1 MTAPAQSAGVVG
13 WDDAFIVMDAAD
25 TVGVARARVPAG
37 TVIDIDGVRVTLA
50 VDIPTGHK
58 VARRAIKAGER
69 IIRWNA
75 PIGSATADI
84 PMCGHVHLH
93 NMKSDYI
100 PTYLAGDTTHA
111 SEEGGR

>member
-1 MTAPAQSAGVVG
+1 MPVITF
-13 WDDAFIVMDAAD
+13 DDAFIVMDDAD
-25 TVGVARARVPAG
+25 TVGVARARVAAG
-37 TVIDIDGVRVTLA
+37 TVIDLGDALVTLA

-58 VARRAIKAGER
+58 VARRAIAAGER
-69 IIRWNA
+69 ILRWNA

-84 PMCGHVHLH
+84 PVCGHVHLH

-111 SEEGGR
+111 TPHPKEGDA

>member
-1 MTAPAQSAGVVG
+1 MTASALGAGVVG
-13 WDDAFIVMDAAD
+13 WDDAFIVMDSAD
-25 TVGVARARVPAG
+25 TVGVARALVPAG
-37 TVIDIDGVRVTLA
+37 TVIDIDGGRVTPA

-75 PIGSATADI
+75 PIGSALTDI
-84 PMCGHVHLH
+84 PVCAHVHLH

-100 PTYLAGDTTHA
+100 PTYLAGDTTHTA
-111 SEEGGR
+111 EESGR